1 MFLYGLQ
8 WTKCNLQQKYS
19 VFVDV
24 SECAVLLL
32 RHKTDFKEDI
42 TMQYDVNKN
51 EDIKQLHSGNHA
63 SSTNS
68 AGNLSYFS
76 LPCEHNIKIYGRVR
90 Y

>member
-32 RHKTDFKEDI
+32 RHKTDVKEDI
-42 TMQYDVNKN
+42 TM
-51 EDIKQLHSGNHA
+51 
-63 SSTNS
+63 
-68 AGNLSYFS
+68 
-76 LPCEHNIKIYGRVR
+76 
-90 Y
+90 